1 MSISLI
7 VAMSEN
13 GVIGVDNRMP
23 WHLSADLKRFR
34 QVTLGKP
41 ILMGRRTHESIGK
54 PLPGR
59 HNIILTGDPAYL
71 AEGCTVVHSLAE
83 ALEAAE
89 NAPELMVIGGAAL
102 YTSFLSR
109 AERLFLTRIHHNF
122 HGDTFFPEIDW
133 SEWREVAR
141 QDVLDDKESGLSYSF
156 IDYQREA
163 RP

>member
-41 ILMGRRTHESIGK
+41 ILM
-54 PLPGR
+54 
-59 HNIILTGDPAYL
+59 

-133 SEWREVAR
+133 AEWREVAR